1 MKPDLSLY
9 LVTDPKLC
17 GDRGVLKT
25 VELAISGGVTAV
37 QLRDKNASVH
47 ELVPLAIALLKILKE
62 KRVPLI
68 INDRLDVALA
78 IGADG
83 VHLGQSDLDI
93 REARQI
99 AGPNFLIGQT
109 ISRVEEIEFIN
120 TLPVGTLD
128 YLGVGPIFTT
138 TTKLDARDA
147 LGPDT
152 VSTLRRLTSLPCIAI
167 GGISIENAASAWSTG
182 VDGLAIVSAIC
193 AATDPKAAAEAIRT
207 RRA

>member
-47 ELVPLAIALLKILKE
+47 NLVPLAIALLKILKE
-62 KRVPLI
+62 KHVPLI

-78 IGADG
+78 TGADG

-109 ISRVEEIEFIN
+109 VSRVEEIEFIN
-120 TLPVGTLD
+120 TLPTGTLD

-152 VSTLRRLTSLPCIAI
+152 VSTLRRLTPLPCVAI
-167 GGISIENAASAWSTG
+167 GGISIENAASAWATG
-182 VDGLAIVSAIC
+182 VDGLAVVSAIC
-193 AATDPKAAAEAIRT
+193 AATDPKEAAEAIR
-207 RRA
+207 RERS